1 MNQNELYH
9 HGVLG
14 QKWGVRRYQNKDGS
28 LTPRGKK
35 KYGTK
40 ANFNKVQAAKRAA
53 ANAPKIEKARKA
65 REKANART
73 DAEVAKYKE
82 KSSKF
87 SNTKSSKQ
95 TNVKSAKNMT
105 DSELEKAIARKR
117 LENTYNELY
126 PQHINKG
133 KSFVKKTS
141 DLVVNK
147 WVVPAAEDIGKQVVK
162 SLMANKI
169 NSLLKLDGESK
180 VYANNKK
187 KN

>member
-1 MNQNELYH
+1 MHQNELYH
-9 HGVLG
+9 HGILG

-53 ANAPKIEKARKA
+53 ANAPKIEKVRKA

-73 DAEVAKYKE
+73 EAEVAKYKE
-82 KSSKF
+82 KASKSSTNKP
-87 SNTKSSKQ
+87 SNTSNIKS
-95 TNVKSAKNMT
+95 VKSMT

-117 LENTYNELY
+117 LENTYNELH
-126 PQHINKG
+126 PQQINKG

-141 DLVVNK
+141 DLVINK
-147 WVVPAAEDIGKQVVK
+147 WVVPAAEDIGKQMVK
-162 SLMANKI
+162 SYMAKKV
-169 NSLLKLDGESK
+169 NSLLKLEGDSR